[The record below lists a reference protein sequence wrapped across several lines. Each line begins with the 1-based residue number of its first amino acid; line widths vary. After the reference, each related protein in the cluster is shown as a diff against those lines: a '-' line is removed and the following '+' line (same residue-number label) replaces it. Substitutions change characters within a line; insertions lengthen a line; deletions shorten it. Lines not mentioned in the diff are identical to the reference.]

1 MSERRGMV
9 IVNTGDGKGKSSSA
23 FGVMLRAVARGWNV
37 IVVQFIKSDKWQTGE
52 KKMAE
57 ELGVTWIT
65 GGDGFTWESEDMEAT
80 ERAAQDAWA
89 RAAEHIASGEYDL
102 VILDEAT
109 YPVTFGWIDVAQVV
123 ATIDGRPDNVNVVV
137 TGRDA
142 DAQLIELADTVTEMV
157 KIKHAFDAG
166 ITARRGLDFKARR
179 PVPGTRYRCY
189 AAMRAS
195 NARPTQKATKPPMK
209 PRPRFSVPDQIGF
222 VLVWTVFTTPT
233 ANRATPVRIAAT
245 RRPVPVSSQMAKGT
259 TDGRAP
265 PRNRSPDIAA
275 AA

>member
-166 ITARRGLDFKARR
+166 ITARRGLDF
-179 PVPGTRYRCY
+179 
-189 AAMRAS
+189 
-195 NARPTQKATKPPMK
+195 
-209 PRPRFSVPDQIGF
+209 
-222 VLVWTVFTTPT
+222 
-233 ANRATPVRIAAT
+233 
-245 RRPVPVSSQMAKGT
+245 
-259 TDGRAP
+259 
-265 PRNRSPDIAA
+265 
-275 AA
+275 